1 VRGLTRREFVKLGTG
16 SCLAI
21 GAPSIL
27 GCGHEERRDG
37 PSVDTHQATV
47 HAVLGDGLGDLYQ
60 MGGDAAQALGI
71 NAGRKFS
78 GTRVFIKPNLFIS
91 GMGFDAYMPETGMYT
106 KSEILVGI
114 AEQCLLAGADKVTI
128 GEGAHGRSWE
138 WTEMKFFDGNRVF
151 EKRNLAEAVE
161 RLKATY
167 PGQEVELLCLNAV
180 DEWEHIPSCS
190 DHEIMQEGLMI
201 ARSYWEADHAISV
214 PVMKTHMWSDVTC
227 SMKNLVG
234 VTPLKPPYGTISMR
248 DKVHTAYATAK
259 SGGFEMTGI
268 AGCFTDICKWRK
280 EAGKE
285 DFAIIDCSIG
295 IEGNGPML
303 TPEAPNVVDTKE
315 RSPVGKYFL
324 LASNDLAAADATAVR
339 IMSRD
344 VNDVK
349 QLVMASRLEIGEIE
363 NIAISGATLDQLRI
377 NDWKWLETSISD
389 WGAPE
394 SPLSS
399 SPESSGHA
407 PSRAVNTLG
416 GISIP
421 AGMICFLRNMAKAEP
436 GRRREEGPDL
446 E

>member
-1 VRGLTRREFVKLGTG
+1 MPGLTRREFVKLGSG
-16 SCLAI
+16 ACLAI

-27 GCGHEERRDG
+27 GCGGDEEPIIASAEPHE
-37 PSVDTHQATV
+37 ATV
-47 HAVLGDGLGDLYQ
+47 HAILGDGLGDLYR

-71 NAGRKFS
+71 NAGRKLS
-78 GTRVFIKPNLFIS
+78 GARVFIKPNLFIS

-138 WTEMKFFDGNRVF
+138 WTEMKFFEGNTVLQ
-151 EKRNLAEAVE
+151 KRNLAEAVE
-161 RLKATY
+161 RLRATH
-167 PGQEVELLCLNAV
+167 PGQEVELLCLNAA

-234 VTPLKPPYGTISMR
+234 VTPLKPPYATTSMR
-248 DKVHTAYATAK
+248 DRVHTAYASAK
-259 SGGFEMTGI
+259 SGGFEKTGI

-280 EAGKE
+280 EARKE

-303 TPEAPNVVDTKE
+303 TPRAPNVVDTKE
-315 RSPVGKYFL
+315 RTPVGKYFL

-339 IMSRD
+339 IMSRNVD
-344 VNDVK
+344 DVK
-349 QLVMASRLEIGEIE
+349 QLVLASRLGLGEIR
-363 NIAISGATLDQLRI
+363 NVGISGSTLDQLQI
-377 NDWKWLETSISD
+377 SDFKWPETSVSE
-389 WGAPE
+389 WGVAE
-394 SPLSS
+394 SPLPLSE
-399 SPESSGHA
+399 ESSGNA
-407 PSRAVNTLG
+407 ASRAINTLG

-421 AGMICFLRNMAKAEP
+421 AGMICFLRNMARGEP
-436 GRRREEGPDL
+436 GRDRETDTEL